1 VIINCDA
8 VLFDM
13 DGTLID
19 STLACERLLRDWA
32 TRHNL
37 SADYVVTYSH
47 GRRNLDV
54 VRDLTPHLAIEQEAR
69 RLDQEE
75 LDYRDGVIAVQGA
88 LQLLSALPED
98 RWAVVTSASRN
109 VAQMRFACAGLP
121 QPRVLICSKD
131 VSRGK
136 PDPEGYLLAAKRLRV
151 RPEHCIVIED
161 TPAGLEAGRNSGMPV
176 LGITTTFGP
185 DALNCDTI
193 ADFTAIKVNVQE
205 DLSLRLEVG
214 ANCRKA

>member
-1 VIINCDA
+1 MIIKCNA

-19 STLACERLLRDWA
+19 STLACERLLHNWA
-32 TRHNL
+32 TRNNL
-37 SADYVVTYSH
+37 PSDYVVTYSH

-54 VRDLTPHLAIEQEAR
+54 VRDLTPHLAIEEEAK
-69 RLDQEE
+69 RLDEEE
-75 LDYRDGVIAVQGA
+75 LEYRDGVLAVPGA
-88 LQLLSALPED
+88 LELLSALPAD
-98 RWAVVTSASRN
+98 RWAVVTSASRS

-121 QPRVLICSKD
+121 QPRILICSDD

-136 PDPEGYLLAAKRLRV
+136 PDPEGYLLAAERLRIQ
-151 RPEHCIVIED
+151 PERCLVIED
-161 TPAGLEAGRNSGMPV
+161 TPAGLEAGRNSGIPV

-193 ADFTAIKVNVQE
+193 ASFTGITVSVDK
-205 DLSLRLEVG
+205 DLALRLEVG
-214 ANCRKA
+214 ANCRSA

>member
-19 STLACERLLRDWA
+19 STLACEHLLRNWA
-32 TRHNL
+32 IRHNL
-37 SADYVVTYSH
+37 APDYVIAFGH

-54 VRDLTPHLAIEQEAR
+54 VRQLTPHLVVEEEAR

-75 LDYRDGVIAVQGA
+75 LDYRDGMFAIKGA
-88 LQLLSALPED
+88 LQLLSALPAD
-98 RWAVVTSASRN
+98 RWAVVTSASRS

-121 QPRVLICSKD
+121 APPVLISSDD
-131 VSRGK
+131 VARGK
-136 PDPEGYLLAAKRLRV
+136 PDPEGYLLAAKRLRF
-151 RPEHCIVIED
+151 RPERCLVIED
-161 TPAGLEAGRNSGMPV
+161 TPAGLEAGRNSGIPV

-185 DALNCDTI
+185 DALNCHSI
-193 ADFTAIKVNVQE
+193 VDFSEITLSVDD
-205 DLSLRLEVG
+205 DLALRLEIG
-214 ANCRKA
+214 ATRRSA